1 MPTRQ
6 LIAALAALLALPAA
20 AQEDGQPL
28 SAIGWLSEPPPA
40 SRMPGTVLLEPPVSD
55 SVLPPEVAVTP
66 LEALLPPIGLVGP
79 AATGLPVD
87 LWRGSRAEVLAG
99 LIRDVP
105 VKGHPAMQSLLFT
118 LLLSE
123 TRAPAGT
130 QAQEAL
136 LLARLE
142 RLMELGAPDPAQ
154 ALAQQAG
161 PADSPDRF
169 ARWFDATLLTGDEDR
184 ACAAL
189 TARPHLSPDYAP
201 QVYCAM
207 KRGDWPTAALLLDSA
222 GTLGLM
228 EQEDFLLLDAFLT
241 LEMSEHAP
249 PLPRPDAPTPLEF
262 RIFEAIGEP
271 MPTAPL
277 PRAFAAADLR
287 DLAGWKAQLEA
298 SERLTRSG
306 ALNPNHLLGL
316 YTQRDPSASGGI
328 WDRVAALQGFEAAL
342 NSGDAAAVAE
352 TLPPV
357 WEAMQDA
364 GIEVA
369 FADLFAERLAA
380 FNLDGDAGELAWRI
394 RLLSPD
400 YETAAQNLPS
410 KTRANRYLAAL
421 AQGEPGRAAAPSD
434 MAEAI
439 SAGFAPGAVPPAD
452 LQEKLSRGQLGE
464 VILRAMKLYHRGAAG
479 NYADLADALA
489 TFRTVGLEDTA
500 RQAALQLM
508 LLERG

>member
-1 MPTRQ
+1 MPTKQ
-6 LIAALAALLALPAA
+6 LIAALAAVLALPAA
-20 AQEDGQPL
+20 AQDGQPL
-28 SAIGWLSEPPPA
+28 SAIGWLSEPPPP

-55 SVLPPEVAVTP
+55 SVLAPDVAVTP

-79 AATGLPVD
+79 EATGLPVD
-87 LWRGSRAEVLAG
+87 LWRGSRADVLAG

-123 TRAPAGT
+123 TRAPAGA
-130 QAQEAL
+130 QAQETL
-136 LLARLE
+136 LLARLS

-161 PADSPDRF
+161 PAETPDRF
-169 ARWFDATLLTGDEDR
+169 ASWFDATLLTGDESR

-189 TARPHLSPDYAP
+189 TARPYLTADYAP

-207 KRGDWPTAALLLDSA
+207 QRGDWPTAALLLDSA
-222 GTLGLM
+222 GSLGLM
-228 EQEDFLLLDAFLT
+228 SDDDFQLLDAFLT

-249 PLPRPDAPTPLEF
+249 PLSRPDDPTPLDF

-316 YTQRDPSASGGI
+316 YTERDPSASGGI
-328 WDRVAALQGFEAAL
+328 WDRVAALQEFETTL
-342 NSGDAAAVAE
+342 NSGDATALAG
-352 TLPPV
+352 TLLPV
-357 WEAMQDA
+357 WQAMQDA

-369 FADLFAERLAA
+369 FADLFAEQLAA
-380 FNLDGDAGELAWRI
+380 FDLTGDAGELAWRI
-394 RLLSPD
+394 RLLSPG
-400 YETAAQNLPS
+400 YETAARAMPS
-410 KTRANRYLAAL
+410 DSRLNRYLAAL
-421 AQGEPGRAAAPSD
+421 AQGEPGRTAPPSNL
-434 MAEAI
+434 AGAI
-439 SAGFAPGAVPPAD
+439 STGFAAGVQPPAD
-452 LQEKLSRGQLGE
+452 LQDRLSRGQLGE
-464 VILRAMKLYHRGAAG
+464 VILRAMKLYHSGAAG
-479 NYADLADALA
+479 NHADLTAALA

>member
-1 MPTRQ
+1 MPTRP
-6 LIAALAALLALPAA
+6 LIAALAAVLALPAA
-20 AQEDGQPL
+20 AQDSAPL
-28 SAIGWLSEPPPA
+28 SAIGWLSAPPPA

-55 SVLPPEVAVTP
+55 SVLPPQVSVTP

-79 AATGLPVD
+79 SATGLPVD
-87 LWRGSRAEVLAG
+87 LWRDSPADVLAA

-123 TRAPAGT
+123 TRAPAGA
-130 QAQEAL
+130 QAQEVL
-136 LLARLE
+136 LIARLE

-161 PADSPDRF
+161 PADTPARF
-169 ARWFDATLLTGDEDR
+169 ARWFDATLLTGDEAR

-189 TARPHLSPDYAP
+189 TARPYLSPDYAP
-201 QVYCAM
+201 QIYCAM
-207 KRGDWPTAALLLDSA
+207 QRGDWPTAALLLDSA

-228 EQEDFLLLDAFLT
+228 DDSDFALLDSFLT
-241 LEMSEHAP
+241 PEMSDLAP
-249 PLPRPDAPTPLEF
+249 PLSRPADPTPLEF

-316 YTQRDPSASGGI
+316 YTQRDPAASGGV
-328 WDRVAALQGFEAAL
+328 WDRVAALQAFEDAL
-342 NSGDAAAVAE
+342 NSGDAEAVSAR
-352 TLPPV
+352 LAPV

-364 GIEVA
+364 GIETA
-369 FADLFAERLAA
+369 FADLFGERLAD
-380 FNLDGDAGELAWRI
+380 FTLTGDAADLAWRI
-394 RLLSPD
+394 RLLSPG
-400 YETAAQNLPS
+400 YEAAARTPPEKS
-410 KTRANRYLAAL
+410 RVNRYLSAL
-421 AQGEPGRAAAPSD
+421 SQGEPDRASAPSD
-434 MAEAI
+434 IAAAI
-439 SAGFAPGAVPPAD
+439 TAGFAPDAQPPAD
-452 LQEKLSRGQLGE
+452 LQDRLNRGQLGE
-464 VILRAMKLYHRGAAG
+464 AILRAMKLYNSGAAG
-479 NYADLADALA
+479 NHADLTAALA